1 MKDLTDYFQRIDN
14 IVSPPNTEIERGVS
28 KKEGKKTPTTPK
40 SRKRNISKRTPRGK
54 NKVSPKTSPL
64 EGFNLLFNVAKRRSP
79 EIKPIDTTM
88 EIESPTEMRES
99 NSQNGEH
106 FEETQDASACNSDQ
120 NSKANAFQILMMSR
134 HKVIGSNSPGK
145 ELQEPEDKP
154 GVSPSKLLARKRQ
167 LKTWSDSIK
176 AKKRKL
182 NDDEIDKCIKIKLNT
197 RKERLKTL
205 LHIDGNNSNTQ
216 ESKRSRKKSDEK
228 NPSTSENIREKIN
241 KNLKDLTKENPVKN
255 KSLSSGDDFEV
266 KMDNIELST
275 PKSSKSRRHKKSSHN
290 TPKSSKWKMKIKLFN
305 QDSDDNCSD
314 QKIDYETIL
323 NENENYVNKLPES
336 KIESQ
341 SIDVKCVDSRIT
353 DGEIEICEE
362 SVISKETESDIP
374 KNKEKNDEI
383 HITEAKDVPG
393 IDEIIEKNTIIENGV
408 AVQKTEEANSEIVL
422 IQEVEKTDEDIL
434 IIDES
439 DEKITVTED
448 PDVEIIKTEE
458 SNENRRVLRNRI
470 SLNKNKNI
478 DYAYS
483 SDESDEDC
491 KKKKRKT
498 VKVAPVFAKAIP
510 KPKIDPEVLEARR
523 KFLMSDMPDVLRKKI
538 EKQAK

>member
-1 MKDLTDYFQRIDN
+1 
-14 IVSPPNTEIERGVS
+14 
-28 KKEGKKTPTTPK
+28 
-40 SRKRNISKRTPRGK
+40 
-54 NKVSPKTSPL
+54 
-64 EGFNLLFNVAKRRSP
+64 
-79 EIKPIDTTM
+79 
-88 EIESPTEMRES
+88 
-99 NSQNGEH
+99 
-106 FEETQDASACNSDQ
+106 
-120 NSKANAFQILMMSR
+120 
-134 HKVIGSNSPGK
+134 
-145 ELQEPEDKP
+145 
-154 GVSPSKLLARKRQ
+154 
-167 LKTWSDSIK
+167 
-176 AKKRKL
+176 
-182 NDDEIDKCIKIKLNT
+182 
-197 RKERLKTL
+197 
-205 LHIDGNNSNTQ
+205 
-216 ESKRSRKKSDEK
+216 
-228 NPSTSENIREKIN
+228 
-241 KNLKDLTKENPVKN
+241 
-255 KSLSSGDDFEV
+255 
-266 KMDNIELST
+266 
-275 PKSSKSRRHKKSSHN
+275 
-290 TPKSSKWKMKIKLFN
+290 MKIKLFN

-491 KKKKRKT
+491 KKKRRKT